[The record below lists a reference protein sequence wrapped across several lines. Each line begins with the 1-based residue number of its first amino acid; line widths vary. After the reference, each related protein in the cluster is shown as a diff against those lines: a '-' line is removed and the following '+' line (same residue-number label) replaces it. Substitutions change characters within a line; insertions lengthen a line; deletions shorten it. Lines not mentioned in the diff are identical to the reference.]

1 MTTDKLEICNE
12 IIPTGLTEN
21 YVSYWGAMEGLREAA
36 QNIAY
41 GTVKSGKKA
50 TLFYDNE
57 RGVGVLKDQ
66 HTGFDKRYLYIG
78 ESEQRD
84 DEDGLGNFG
93 EGWKLFLLAMA
104 RNNIEHKVET
114 VGYTFK
120 GVMVQTEHNTNV
132 LTIEVEPNDRGVGT
146 LVEAKVSEEEFLHA
160 VKGFAP
166 FEDIDQDDVVRNSV
180 LPGRYHEL
188 WIRGVLIGE
197 IKKEEFFGFESP
209 LEIKYAY
216 NLTDRSLMNRDRT
229 KVNISDALMKIG
241 RVVFKEMEYDTQ
253 FIENFIYGAMDKEKA
268 SKYADLREGPMV
280 AYDCDTDLDT
290 MRSLWKQAVA
300 ECHSV
305 DVEKLMLS
313 SLENNDKNKEAENM
327 GYHLIELPTA
337 WRYFLGSIGFPKV
350 DDVIKNT
357 SKVKQSTTAATSA
370 PVLDLEVAEEKAAKV
385 LGLERKDDLPPVRFA
400 SELESNGIA
409 VKGLYHFGDDVIY
422 IDETLSEDLYEM
434 TKVLIHEGL
443 RWKTKEN
450 GEPQKLITGY
460 SDMIMNLLD
469 IKKR

>member
-1 MTTDKLEICNE
+1 MTTDKLEICKE
-12 IIPTGLTEN
+12 TIPTGLTEN
-21 YVSYWGAMEGLREAA
+21 YVSYWGITEGMREAA

-78 ESEQRD
+78 ESAQQH

-114 VGYTFK
+114 VGYTFR

-132 LTIEVEPNDRGVGT
+132 LNIEVEPNDREVGT
-146 LVEAKVSEEEFLHA
+146 LVEAKVSEDEFLYG

-180 LPGRYHEL
+180 LPGRFHEL

-197 IKKEEFFGFESP
+197 IKEEEYFGFNNP

-216 NLTDRSLMNRDRT
+216 NLTDRTLMNRDRT
-229 KVNISDALMKIG
+229 KVNISDALMQIG
-241 RVVFKEMEYDTQ
+241 RVVFSEMQYDTQ

-280 AYDCDTDLDT
+280 SYSCETDLDT
-290 MRSLWKQAVA
+290 MRSLWMQAIA

-305 DVEKLMLS
+305 DVEKLMIP
-313 SLENNDKNKEAENM
+313 SLENKDKNKEAENM
-327 GYHLIELPTA
+327 GYHLIQLPTA

-350 DDVIKNT
+350 DEVIKNT
-357 SKVKQSTTAATSA
+357 SRVKESTSAATSA
-370 PVLDLEVAEEKAAKV
+370 PVLDLEVAEQKAIKV
-385 LGLERKDDLPPVRFA
+385 LGLERVEDLPAIKFA
-400 SELESNGIA
+400 AELENNGIA

-422 IDETLSEDLYEM
+422 IDEKLHDNLYEL
-434 TKVLIHEGL
+434 TKVIIHEGL

-460 SDMIMNLLD
+460 SDMVMDLLG